1 MKLLVLT
8 DFHYAGLGQRSPIS
22 SRRGDLTLDLIERVR
37 NREENPDAVLCLGD
51 VIDNGR
57 GETAEHDWEDIR
69 QALLG
74 FGVPLVAIPGNHDR
88 IPSRFA
94 DVFGEPKAITVTDA
108 SGFTARIIPFA
119 DSYDER
125 DVCTRDFERMEREF
139 AAVRPDEAVII
150 CQHNTILPEI
160 QSEYPYTPVRYR
172 EIADL
177 YAQNKVRLSLSGHF
191 HRGIEAFSD
200 KGVLYACIPALCEA
214 PFGYAVV
221 EPDREKPLVEWKTL
235 E

>member
-22 SRRGDLTLDLIERVR
+22 SRRGDLTLELMERVR
-37 NREENPDAVLCLGD
+37 SREEKPDAVLCLGD

-57 GETAEHDWEDIR
+57 GETAEHDWTDIR
-69 QALLG
+69 NALLR
-74 FGVPLVAIPGNHDR
+74 FGVPMVSIPGNHDR
-88 IPSRFA
+88 LPARFA
-94 DVFGEPKAITVTDA
+94 RVFGEPRAVTVTDA
-108 SGFTARIIPFA
+108 SGLTVRIIPFA
-119 DSYDER
+119 DSYDEQ

-139 AAVRPDEAVII
+139 AAIRPDEAVIV

-160 QSEYPYTPVRYR
+160 QSAYPYTPVRYR
-172 EIADL
+172 EIADF
-177 YAQNKVRLSLSGHF
+177 YAKNKVRLSLSGHF
-191 HRGIEAFSD
+191 HAGIEAFSD
-200 KGVLYACIPALCEA
+200 NGVLYACIPALCEA

-221 EPDREKPLVEWKTL
+221 ELDRENTRVEWKTL